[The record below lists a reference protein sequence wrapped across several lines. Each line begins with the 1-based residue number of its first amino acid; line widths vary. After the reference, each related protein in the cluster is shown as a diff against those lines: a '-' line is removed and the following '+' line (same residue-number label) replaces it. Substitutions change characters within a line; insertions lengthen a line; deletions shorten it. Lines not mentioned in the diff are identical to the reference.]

1 MKAELNDKE
10 FKDFNEIVQNTLN
23 SLIDCAD
30 KHNIDRDSFIKYF
43 SAIFGTMA
51 EVSTFT
57 NYTRTPK
64 QEKKARV
71 RNEKQRKTDRRN
83 GRSNISEL

>member
-1 MKAELNDKE
+1 MAELNDKK
-10 FKDFNEIVQNTLN
+10 FKDLNEIVQNTLN

-51 EVSTFT
+51 DVSTFT
-57 NYTRTPK
+57 NYTHTPK
-64 QEKKARV
+64 ERGGEK
-71 RNEKQRKTDRRN
+71 
-83 GRSNISEL
+83 

>member
-1 MKAELNDKE
+1 MAELNDKE
-10 FKDFNEIVQNTLN
+10 LKDFNDIVQNTLS

-43 SAIFGTMA
+43 AAILCTMT

-57 NYTRTPK
+57 NYTSTP
-64 QEKKARV
+64 
-71 RNEKQRKTDRRN
+71 RRN
-83 GRSNISEL
+83 

>member
-1 MKAELNDKE
+1 MAELSEKE

-43 SAIFGTMA
+43 SAIFGAMA

-57 NYTRTPK
+57 NYTHK
-64 QEKKARV
+64 KEKGGEQK
-71 RNEKQRKTDRRN
+71 
-83 GRSNISEL
+83 

>member
-1 MKAELNDKE
+1 MAELTDKE
-10 FKDFNEIVQNTLN
+10 FKDFNEIVLNTLN

-57 NYTRTPK
+57 NYTVSPQKLNHDSLCETETYK
-64 QEKKARV
+64 VDGNDGE
-71 RNEKQRKTDRRN
+71 
-83 GRSNISEL
+83 

>member
-1 MKAELNDKE
+1 MAELNDKE
-10 FKDFNEIVQNTLN
+10 YKDFNEIVQNTLN

-30 KHNIDRDSFIKYF
+30 KHNIDRDDFIKYF

-57 NYTRTPK
+57 NNTRTPK
-64 QEKKARV
+64 ERG
-71 RNEKQRKTDRRN
+71 TDN
-83 GRSNISEL
+83 G

>member
-1 MKAELNDKE
+1 VIAELNDKE
-10 FKDFNEIVQNTLN
+10 FKDFNEIVKNTLN

-30 KHNIDRDSFIKYF
+30 KHNIDRNDFIKYF
-43 SAIFGTMA
+43 FAIFGTMV

-64 QEKKARV
+64 ERGA
-71 RNEKQRKTDRRN
+71 NN
-83 GRSNISEL
+83 G

>member
-1 MKAELNDKE
+1 MDELNDKE

-23 SLIDCAD
+23 ALVDCAD

-43 SAIFGTMA
+43 SAIFGTMV

-57 NYTRTPK
+57 NYTRTS
-64 QEKKARV
+64 KKGV
-71 RNEKQRKTDRRN
+71 K
-83 GRSNISEL
+83 

>member
-1 MKAELNDKE
+1 MAELNDKE

-43 SAIFGTMA
+43 SSVFNIMS

-64 QEKKARV
+64 
-71 RNEKQRKTDRRN
+71 RKR
-83 GRSNISEL
+83 